1 MFIYGEGSFKITKKR
16 INSCKNEW
24 FRPKF
29 RTKFK
34 LLWRGCVDRP
44 KTPIIHGRKKY
55 LQIRNT
61 HCAWAKIFFHLWLY
75 GEQHFFMQLCFAERT
90 VIDWTALTRPS
101 DYLTELS
108 TTNGLRLQTIIHLK
122 FTEFSLEG
130 MTVAPLHKAKWD
142 YSTLA
147 QQTSKLARFSLYIIK
162 ENIWWCHRTRM
173 RTASIILH

>member
-1 MFIYGEGSFKITKKR
+1 MFIYGEHTTTAENTK
-16 INSCKNEW
+16 
-24 FRPKF
+24 FRPIEKSNNHKGF
-29 RTKFK
+29 QDSGNVFMRFSG
-34 LLWRGCVDRP
+34 L
-44 KTPIIHGRKKY
+44 
-55 LQIRNT
+55 
-61 HCAWAKIFFHLWLY
+61 HLWLY

-101 DYLTELS
+101 DYLTEHS

-122 FTEFSLEG
+122 FTEFSLER